1 MKLPFFRRNRRAG
14 TIDALY
20 GTIVAQARSPSFYRD
35 YGVPDTV
42 NGRFDMI
49 VLHVALLLRRLEDEP
64 DGARTQDHDDFGSIR
79 SKIMNVI
86 GFKTLEHD
94 VVRKPLRT
102 FRHHALGQGV
112 FDRFCQ
118 DMDDNL
124 REMGV
129 GDLKVPKEMQRMG
142 EAFYGRVAAYRA
154 ALGQGDDAALTAAV
168 ARNLFDGD
176 APGAPRLA
184 AYMRQA
190 SRRLREQEGIAEGR
204 LDWPE
209 PQHISVPEKV

>member
-1 MKLPFFRRNRRAG
+1 MAETPNIPNPLSSRMKLPFFRRNRQAA
-14 TIDALY
+14 TIAALY

-64 DGARTQDHDDFGSIR
+64 EPDRT
-79 SKIMNVI
+79 
-86 GFKTLEHD
+86 
-94 VVRKPLRT
+94 
-102 FRHHALGQGV
+102 LGQGI
-112 FDRFCQ
+112 FDRFCE

-154 ALGQGDDAALTAAV
+154 ALGQGDEAALTAAV
-168 ARNLFDGD
+168 ARNLFGGD
-176 APGAPRLA
+176 APGARRLA

-190 SRRLREQEGIAEGR
+190 LSRLQGQGGIAEGR
-204 LDWPE
+204 LDWPAPE
-209 PQHISVPEKV
+209 LISLPEKA

>member
-1 MKLPFFRRNRRAG
+1 MAETPNIPNPLSRRMKLPLFRRNRQAA
-14 TIDALY
+14 TIAALY
-20 GTIVAQARSPSFYRD
+20 GMIVAQARSPSFYRD

-64 DGARTQDHDDFGSIR
+64 EERARI
-79 SKIMNVI
+79 
-86 GFKTLEHD
+86 
-94 VVRKPLRT
+94 
-102 FRHHALGQGV
+102 LGQGI

-154 ALGQGDDAALTAAV
+154 ALEQSDDAALTAAV
-168 ARNLFDGD
+168 ARNLFDGE
-176 APGAPRLA
+176 AAGAPRLA

-190 SRRLREQEGIAEGR
+190 LSHLREQKGIAEGR
-204 LDWPE
+204 LDWPSPE
-209 PQHISVPEKV
+209 HISLPEKA

>member
-1 MKLPFFRRNRRAG
+1 MKLPFFRRNRQAG
-14 TIDALY
+14 TIAALY

-64 DGARTQDHDDFGSIR
+64 DHART
-79 SKIMNVI
+79 
-86 GFKTLEHD
+86 
-94 VVRKPLRT
+94 
-102 FRHHALGQGV
+102 LGQGV

-118 DMDDNL
+118 DMEDNL

-142 EAFYGRVAAYRA
+142 EAFYGRVATYRA
-154 ALGQGDDAALTAAV
+154 ALEQGDDAALAAAV
-168 ARNLFDGD
+168 ARNVFDGE
-176 APGAPRLA
+176 AQGAERLA

-190 SRRLREQEGIAEGR
+190 LSRLREQKAVAAGR

-209 PQHISVPEKV
+209 PGLISVPERA

>member
-1 MKLPFFRRNRRAG
+1 MKLSLFRRNRQAG
-14 TIDALY
+14 TIAALY
-20 GTIVAQARSPSFYRD
+20 GTIVAQARSPAFYMD

-49 VLHVALLLRRLEDEP
+49 VLHIALLLRRLEQEP
-64 DGARTQDHDDFGSIR
+64 EGVQT
-79 SKIMNVI
+79 
-86 GFKTLEHD
+86 
-94 VVRKPLRT
+94 
-102 FRHHALGQGV
+102 LGQGV

-154 ALGQGDDAALTAAV
+154 ALGEADDTALVAAV
-168 ARNLFDGD
+168 GRNVFDGEVQ
-176 APGAPRLA
+176 GARRLA
-184 AYMRQA
+184 AYTRLA
-190 SRRLREQEGIAEGR
+190 SERLGAQKEVAAGR
-204 LDWPE
+204 LDWPD
-209 PQHISVPEKV
+209 PALISVPEEA

>member
-1 MKLPFFRRNRRAG
+1 MKLSLFRRNRQSG
-14 TIDALY
+14 TIAALY
-20 GTIVAQARSPSFYRD
+20 GTIVAQARSPAFYRD

-64 DGARTQDHDDFGSIR
+64 EGGQT
-79 SKIMNVI
+79 
-86 GFKTLEHD
+86 
-94 VVRKPLRT
+94 
-102 FRHHALGQGV
+102 LGQGV

-118 DMDDNL
+118 DMDGNL

-154 ALGQGDDAALTAAV
+154 ALGEKQDAPLVAAV
-168 ARNLFDGD
+168 ARNVLDSEG
-176 APGAPRLA
+176 PGARRLA
-184 AYMRQA
+184 AYMRCA
-190 SRRLREQEGIAEGR
+190 LTRLAAQKDLTEGR
-204 LDWPE
+204 LDWPD
-209 PQHISVPEKV
+209 PTLISVPETV

>member
-1 MKLPFFRRNRRAG
+1 MISFPFRRPRNS

-49 VLHVALLLRRLEDEP
+49 VLHVALLLRRFEDEP
-64 DGARTQDHDDFGSIR
+64 EQARS
-79 SKIMNVI
+79 
-86 GFKTLEHD
+86 
-94 VVRKPLRT
+94 
-102 FRHHALGQGV
+102 LGQGV

-154 ALGQGDDAALTAAV
+154 ALEESDDTALTAAL
-168 ARNLFDGD
+168 ARNLFDGE
-176 APGAPRLA
+176 ASGAGRLA

-190 SRRLREQEGIAEGR
+190 LSRLRSQKGVTEGR

-209 PQHISVPEKV
+209 PELISLPEQA

>member
-1 MKLPFFRRNRRAG
+1 MNAIMAETPNIPNPLSSRMKLPLFRRTRRAA
-14 TIDALY
+14 TIAALY

-49 VLHVALLLRRLEDEP
+49 VLHVALVLRRLEGEP
-64 DGARTQDHDDFGSIR
+64 GPAR
-79 SKIMNVI
+79 V
-86 GFKTLEHD
+86 
-94 VVRKPLRT
+94 
-102 FRHHALGQGV
+102 LGQGI

-154 ALGQGDDAALTAAV
+154 ALGQNDDAALTAAL
-168 ARNLFDGD
+168 ARNLFDGN
-176 APGAPRLA
+176 APGARRLA

-190 SRRLREQEGIAEGR
+190 LGRLSGQDGIAEGR
-204 LDWPE
+204 LDWPRPE
-209 PQHISVPEKV
+209 LISLPEKA